1 MASCSKAHSIHL
13 STNAANLKLTRVVWS
28 LNFCICKSRL
38 INLLKDL
45 CTLLMKSMWAFGQG
59 WRLRFSPVFSCLF
72 YFYFLFFFYFFFFCM
87 WTVKSLCR
95 RQKILF
101 EHCLCT
107 VHVLFMSPTT
117 LFSYLKIILLQCFQ
131 FSVFSFSNNKLNPN
145 GPYMSNYLKFLKKL
159 SLSIVF
165 MKRPFKKKKRPKT

>member
-1 MASCSKAHSIHL
+1 MHTLHEVYVSVWAG
-13 STNAANLKLTRVVWS
+13 LKV
-28 LNFCICKSRL
+28 
-38 INLLKDL
+38 
-45 CTLLMKSMWAFGQG
+45 AFQ
-59 WRLRFSPVFSCLF
+59 PCVFMPP
-72 YFYFLFFFYFFFFCM
+72 FFFFFFPCM
-87 WTVKSLCR
+87 WTVKSLWR

-107 VHVLFMSPTT
+107 VHVLFMSPMT
-117 LFSYLKIILLQCFQ
+117 LFSHLKIILLQCFQ

-165 MKRPFKKKKRPKT
+165 MKRPFKKKKDQKLRVCLDIVYLLKTL